1 VKVQCDLCKDI
12 VVADFAVVSDGVI
25 ELACPSCRGK
35 FSVNATRSRRV
46 TGQEVVSGE
55 GQRARRAS
63 MPAHHEPAMT
73 CPKCG
78 ERQRPAP
85 ACRSCGLAA
94 ERMADF
100 ARDEEGEVSPAVQA
114 GWQRVLGSW
123 KDAAGHEGLAQLI
136 AAENAYAWGARRYR
150 EVLRAR
156 GEDSVAAEQI
166 ARLARMAEATLM
178 ASAVG
183 RPVRDAAS
191 YRGITIAVLL
201 TLLILGGG
209 LVFLLMRG
217 DGGPSQG
224 PVMPAEPVAP
234 TPGSVTR

>member
-12 VVADFAVVSDGVI
+12 VVADFAVVNDGVI

-35 FSVNATRSRRV
+35 FAVNATRSRRV
-46 TGQEVVSGE
+46 TGQQVVSGE

-63 MPAHHEPAMT
+63 MPGHHEPAMT

-78 ERQRPAP
+78 ERQRPAA

-100 ARDEEGEVSPAVQA
+100 ARDEAAEVSPAVA
-114 GWQRVLGSW
+114 AAWQRVLGAW
-123 KDAAGHEGLAQLI
+123 TDAAGHEALAQLI

-156 GEDSVAAEQI
+156 GEDAVAADQI

-183 RPVRDAAS
+183 RPPRDPAA
-191 YRGITIAVLL
+191 YRGITIAILL
-201 TLLILGGG
+201 ALFILGGG

-217 DGGPSQG
+217 DGNHGEG
-224 PVMPAEPVAP
+224 PVMPAEPVARP
-234 TPGSVTR
+234 ANPSAR

>member
-1 VKVQCDLCKDI
+1 MKVQCDLCKDI
-12 VVADFAVVSDGVI
+12 VVADFAVVSDGAI

-35 FSVNATRSRRV
+35 FAVTATRSRRV

-63 MPAHHEPAMT
+63 MPGHHEPAMT

-94 ERMADF
+94 DRMADF
-100 ARDEEGEVSPAVQA
+100 ARDEGGQVSAAVEA
-114 GWQRVLGSW
+114 AWQRVLGAW
-123 KDAAGHEGLAQLI
+123 ADPAGHEALAQLI
-136 AAENAYAWGARRYR
+136 AAENAYPWGARRYR

-156 GEDSVAAEQI
+156 GEDRVAADQI

-178 ASAVG
+178 ASAVS
-183 RPVRDAAS
+183 RPRRDPSS

-217 DGGPSQG
+217 GGNPGDGA
-224 PVMPAEPVAP
+224 VMPAQPVAP
-234 TPGSVTR
+234 GSIQR